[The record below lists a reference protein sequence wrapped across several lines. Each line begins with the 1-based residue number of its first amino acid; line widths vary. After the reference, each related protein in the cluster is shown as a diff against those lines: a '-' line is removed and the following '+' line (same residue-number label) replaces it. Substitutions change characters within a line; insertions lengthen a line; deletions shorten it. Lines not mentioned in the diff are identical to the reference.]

1 MKVNRRW
8 GRPVSAHAHT
18 RHSRP
23 PQLQSL
29 PWSDSHGVVGQEY
42 LHVQILVLVF
52 SFLIFQLILCI
63 LMMTSILQC

>member
-1 MKVNRRW
+1 MKYFFIEEEI
-8 GRPVSAHAHT
+8 VSF
-18 RHSRP
+18 
-23 PQLQSL
+23 QSL